1 MVEINF
7 QVAQSWISHFP
18 FHNSFF
24 KMTVDVKVL
33 PSCNLMTSFQMARH
47 VGRCTTTIWDSVS
60 GDFGCKEREE
70 GGGREKLFDNETV
83 EPLGMYRLSLLGVT
97 ACCNILGNFHAPVP
111 PLFRP
116 SHAHP
121 LFRCLLPNS
130 ILHSVLMYLCFILLL
145 SSLVS
150 NIVAFIS
157 FLTKYLEQQEVGKL
171 KRK

>member
-1 MVEINF
+1 MVQINF

-24 KMTVDVKVL
+24 KMTFAPILQPDDL
-33 PSCNLMTSFQMARH
+33 ITNGTRH

-70 GGGREKLFDNETV
+70 GGGREELFDNETV

-130 ILHSVLMYLCFILLL
+130 IWHSVLMYLCFILLL